1 MVSKFG
7 GESIFL
13 RLGSGLP
20 SSVANGGRRG
30 SGWGRGVR
38 CRMLLFKSGV
48 GTVLFGGDCLLSG
61 YWSGER
67 SLVPN
72 GGSRVLSLLGRVIST
87 PLEGL
92 IASIYL
98 FVF

>member
-1 MVSKFG
+1 MVLKFG

-38 CRMLLFKSGV
+38 CRMLLF
-48 GTVLFGGDCLLSG
+48 
-61 YWSGER
+61 R
-67 SLVPN
+67 S
-72 GGSRVLSLLGRVIST
+72 
-87 PLEGL
+87 
-92 IASIYL
+92 
-98 FVF
+98 